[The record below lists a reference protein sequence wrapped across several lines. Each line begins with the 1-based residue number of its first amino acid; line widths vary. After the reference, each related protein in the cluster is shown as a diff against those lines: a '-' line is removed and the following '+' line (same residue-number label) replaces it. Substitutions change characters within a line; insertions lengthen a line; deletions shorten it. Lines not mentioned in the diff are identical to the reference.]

1 MSPLDFKMKLTNK
14 QRNQIHSLWAENYGV
29 VEIAVILDVSTVDV
43 LTTLNRES
51 INETVEYQ
59 CAKMSNADRWV
70 PACGGTEQQFKTR
83 TGKTLLYCWNPL
95 LHKHAYLDVDS
106 DIILADREAAA
117 AMGD

>member
-1 MSPLDFKMKLTNK
+1 MNLTIK
-14 QRNQIHSLWAENYGV
+14 QRNQIHNLWAENHDV
-29 VEIAVILDVSTVDV
+29 VEIAVILDISTVDV

-59 CAKMSNADRWV
+59 CAKMSKADRWV

-83 TGKTLLYCWNPL
+83 TGKTLLYCWNPKL
-95 LHKHAYLDVDS
+95 NEHAYLDVDS
-106 DIILADREAAA
+106 DIILTDNEAAA